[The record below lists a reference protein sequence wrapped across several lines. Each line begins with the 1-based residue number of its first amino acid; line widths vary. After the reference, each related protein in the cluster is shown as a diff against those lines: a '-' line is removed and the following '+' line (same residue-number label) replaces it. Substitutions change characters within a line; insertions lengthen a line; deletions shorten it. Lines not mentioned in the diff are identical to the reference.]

1 MLLLSFLEKKVKEME
16 EQRQVEM
23 KTLQEEKEQ
32 LQTLI
37 LKQTAIIGELE
48 QQLLKV
54 STNNTALQYQQQEL
68 LDTVNNL
75 ISNIAS
81 GTAQGEAAPHQAIVT
96 SFKMKDQVGG
106 LLSSIYVSLHLLRGP
121 TVDLT
126 CRLRQLDVK
135 VETNSIKSV
144 KMKLQAVAIS
154 FDFILPRLAVSHQLK
169 SFKL

>member
-1 MLLLSFLEKKVKEME
+1 ME

-81 GTAQGEAAPHQAIVT
+81 GTARGEAAPHQAIVI

-106 LLSSIYVSLHLLRGP
+106 LLSSIYVSLHVG
-121 TVDLT
+121 
-126 CRLRQLDVK
+126 
-135 VETNSIKSV
+135 
-144 KMKLQAVAIS
+144 
-154 FDFILPRLAVSHQLK
+154 
-169 SFKL
+169 

>member
-81 GTAQGEAAPHQAIVT
+81 GTARGEAGPHQAAVT
-96 SFKMKDQVGG
+96 SFKMKVQV
-106 LLSSIYVSLHLLRGP
+106 
-121 TVDLT
+121 
-126 CRLRQLDVK
+126 
-135 VETNSIKSV
+135 
-144 KMKLQAVAIS
+144 
-154 FDFILPRLAVSHQLK
+154 
-169 SFKL
+169 